1 MNIIESLQMF
11 FLGKDE
17 KEEQKKPDTVV
28 SPITPNGKDGEIAVV
43 GGIQSSGD
51 SSVSTS
57 TPNDRELI
65 ELYRSIARIPEVA
78 EAIDEIVTEMISV
91 NDEGE
96 PVSIN
101 LEEVELSE
109 STKKKI
115 RDEFETVLDVVDF
128 ENRGHDLITRWYID
142 GRLAGHKVIDKKKP
156 AEGIKE
162 FRYINPLSLEK
173 IIEYKKVKEGKVEV
187 FQCVKEYY
195 KYNPTNKTNTI
206 NLRATGNS
214 KDNGSSTSFVN
225 AEFWAQQNGT
235 LYGNNQ
241 VIAISPDAI
250 TSVTSGMF
258 DEDFGTVLSYLQ
270 PAIKT
275 ANQMTMMEDSVVI
288 YRLSRS
294 TEKRIFYIDIG
305 DLPKTKGEEYMR
317 TLMNKFKTTLSYDS
331 TTGKLKDGKR
341 FQSMIEDYWIP
352 RRSDGRATE
361 ITTLPAGQTLGQL
374 EDVDYFKTKLY
385 KCLKVPASRFQN
397 DQPVIAGLGRSSEIT
412 RDEIRFQKFID
423 RLRSKFSEFFRDL
436 VGTQLMLKNI
446 MSKDEWNE
454 LKSNVKFVWA
464 RDNFFTEMKEQE
476 ILRERYTTL
485 QIVDPYV
492 GKYITTEDVLKKIL
506 RVSDE
511 AYEELKKNLE
521 QEQDAKAQA
530 DMEQSIQQNDVEA
543 DKLDKTMK
551 IQSQYGDEK

>member
-1 MNIIESLQMF
+1 MSLLESLQTF
-11 FLGKDE
+11 FLKKDG
-17 KEEQKKPDTVV
+17 KEEAPKPDFAV
-28 SPITPNGKDGEIAVV
+28 SPITPSTQSGEIAVV

-51 SSVSTS
+51 TTVSTS

-96 PVSIN
+96 PVSVD
-101 LEEVELSE
+101 LEEVEISE
-109 STKKKI
+109 ATKTKI
-115 RDEFETVLDVVDF
+115 RDEFETVMEVVDF

-156 AEGIKE
+156 GNGIKE

-173 IIEYKKVKEGKVEV
+173 IIEYKKVKDGKIEV
-187 FQCVKEYY
+187 YQSVREYY

-206 NLRATGNS
+206 NLRATGTS

-250 TSVTSGMF
+250 TSVTSGLY

-317 TLMNKFKTTLSYDS
+317 TLMNKFKNTLSYDS
-331 TTGKLKDGKR
+331 TTGKLKDSKR

-374 EDVDYFKTKLY
+374 EDVDYFKNKLY
-385 KCLKVPASRFQN
+385 KCLKVPASRFQSE
-397 DQPVIAGLGRSSEIT
+397 QPVIAGLGRSSEIT

-423 RLRSKFSEFFRDL
+423 RLRSKFSEFFKDL
-436 VGTQLMLKNI
+436 IGTQLMLKNI

-454 LKSNVKFVWA
+454 LKPNVKFVWA

-476 ILRERYTTL
+476 ILRERLTTL
-485 QIVDPYV
+485 QLADPYV
-492 GKYITTEDVLKKIL
+492 GRYITTEDVLKKIL

-511 AYEELKKNLE
+511 DYDELQKNLE
-521 QEQDAKAQA
+521 QDQQDKVDAEYEK
-530 DMEQSIQQNDVEA
+530 SIQQNDIEA

-551 IQSQYGDEK
+551 IQSQYGDQK